1 MKNAAWSLAQRRT
14 CDPSTRAFDAGL
26 GLERENAL
34 ETEPIDRMYKR
45 LIIAKNSQSHIRNPT
60 TADFFIDP
68 ADHFIL
74 RDFQTSQFE
83 SRPVQEVDESE
94 GGPVD
99 RWTRW
104 TLAVKNSS

>member
-1 MKNAAWSLAQRRT
+1 MSNTRKILKNTRSLAQRRT

-34 ETEPIDRMYKR
+34 EREPIDPMYKR

-60 TADFFIDP
+60 TADLFIDP

-74 RDFQTSQFE
+74 KDFQTSQFE

-94 GGPVD
+94 GFAALRG
-99 RWTRW
+99 R
-104 TLAVKNSS
+104 